1 MRIIRQTTRFCILM
15 TLVLLYSAC
24 GKEKKNVEKVGI
36 IPQPL
41 EMEFQNE
48 VFVLDEDTKILYP
61 ESFSQVATFFSD
73 YINNRS
79 EIRMEKTDKDSRNAV
94 VFLKDASI
102 TNEEG
107 YKLSVTPKKIVISAA
122 TPKGAFYAIQSL
134 RQLMP
139 VALESGNYREDGEK
153 EIGIPTVE
161 IYDEPRF
168 AYRGQMLDVGRH
180 FFPVEFVKKYI
191 DLMAMF
197 KFNTFHWHLTEDQGW
212 RIEIKKYPKLTEVGA
227 YRDST
232 VIGHYQDKPRKWDTT
247 RYGGFYTQEEVKEV
261 VKYAQERFIT
271 VIPEIEMPGHSEAA
285 LAAYPEL
292 GCTGGPYQVQGL
304 WGIHSN
310 IYCTKE
316 ETFTFLEGVLDEVM
330 ELFPGKYIHIG
341 GDEAPKEKWEQCEVC
356 QALIR
361 SEGLADEHE
370 LQSYFIQRIE
380 KYLNSK
386 DREIIGWDEIL
397 EGGLAPN
404 ATVMSWRGIEGAVEA
419 AKQHH
424 DVIMTPTA
432 YCYLDYYQYKEDKEN
447 RDPLAIGGYLP
458 LEKVY
463 SFEPIPEELTA
474 EEAKYV
480 LGSQVNLWTE
490 YIDSPEKVE
499 YMEYPRAIAMG
510 EVAWSAK
517 ENKDYDNFLYRLEP
531 VIKRLDAMGVK
542 HGDKNEEAG
551 NELTAEKK

>member
-1 MRIIRQTTRFCILM
+1 MYFYIFDLKHVNSKTITFMRIIRQTTRFCILM

-24 GKEKKNVEKVGI
+24 GKEKKNVEKVGV

-191 DLMAMF
+191 
-197 KFNTFHWHLTEDQGW
+197 
-212 RIEIKKYPKLTEVGA
+212 
-227 YRDST
+227 
-232 VIGHYQDKPRKWDTT
+232 
-247 RYGGFYTQEEVKEV
+247 
-261 VKYAQERFIT
+261 
-271 VIPEIEMPGHSEAA
+271 
-285 LAAYPEL
+285 
-292 GCTGGPYQVQGL
+292 
-304 WGIHSN
+304 
-310 IYCTKE
+310 
-316 ETFTFLEGVLDEVM
+316 
-330 ELFPGKYIHIG
+330 
-341 GDEAPKEKWEQCEVC
+341 
-356 QALIR
+356 
-361 SEGLADEHE
+361 
-370 LQSYFIQRIE
+370 
-380 KYLNSK
+380 
-386 DREIIGWDEIL
+386 
-397 EGGLAPN
+397 
-404 ATVMSWRGIEGAVEA
+404 
-419 AKQHH
+419 
-424 DVIMTPTA
+424 
-432 YCYLDYYQYKEDKEN
+432 
-447 RDPLAIGGYLP
+447 
-458 LEKVY
+458 
-463 SFEPIPEELTA
+463 
-474 EEAKYV
+474 
-480 LGSQVNLWTE
+480 
-490 YIDSPEKVE
+490 
-499 YMEYPRAIAMG
+499 
-510 EVAWSAK
+510 
-517 ENKDYDNFLYRLEP
+517 
-531 VIKRLDAMGVK
+531 
-542 HGDKNEEAG
+542 
-551 NELTAEKK
+551 

>member
-24 GKEKKNVEKVGI
+24 GKEKKNAEKVGI